1 MSTLHTSGPWVHRVM
16 TMPRKV
22 WAALGRSEIQIVAK
36 NGNVIAAVWCAE
48 DRPGE
53 KEANAVLIAACTDML
68 EALGKWVAYDNLD
81 EADFSEAGPM
91 LLYAEAIE
99 ATRAAIIKATAAP

>member
-1 MSTLHTSGPWVHRVM
+1 MSPLHTSGPWVHRTM
-16 TMPRKV
+16 TMARKA

-53 KEANAVLIAACTDML
+53 KEANARLISATPDLLHAAEM
-68 EALGKWVAYDNLD
+68 ALGSLTICGIVNEGDNHTD
-81 EADFSEAGPM
+81 DP
-91 LLYAEAIE
+91 AIP
-99 ATRAAIIKATAAP
+99 ALRAAITKATAP